1 MGAFYKKELRAY
13 FSNMT
18 GYIVIAFMLA
28 VIGIFSISVNFTGRY
43 PNFEYTLD
51 SISFVLLFVI
61 PILTMRSISE
71 ERQQKTDTLLYS
83 LPVSMSKIVLGK
95 YFAMMTVMAI
105 PVAFMCV
112 YPLILSLYGAVSFL
126 TAYSSIVAFYLLAGA
141 LTAIGL
147 FMSSLTEN
155 PIISAVLG
163 FGALLF
169 VNLMT
174 GLAEMVPATPIA
186 SFIAFAAVFA
196 IIGFLIYNMTK
207 NYWLSLAV
215 AFVAIFVTLIF
226 YIRDN
231 SAFYGLFTNVVKSLS
246 IFDKL
251 NIFLFSGMFDL
262 TAVAYFITVA
272 ALFVY
277 FTVLSMDKRRWN

>member
-13 FSNMT
+13 FSNFT
-18 GYIVIAFMLA
+18 GYLVIAFMLA
-28 VIGIFSISVNFTGRY
+28 VIGIFSVSVNFTGRY
-43 PNFEYTLD
+43 PNFEYSLD

-71 ERQQKTDTLLYS
+71 ERNQKTDTLLYS
-83 LPVSMSKIVLGK
+83 LPVSMTKIVLGK
-95 YFAMMTVMAI
+95 YFAMMTVMALPI
-105 PVAFMCV
+105 AFMCV
-112 YPLILSLYGAVSFL
+112 YPLILSLYGTVSL
-126 TAYSSIVAFYLLAGA
+126 STAYSSILAFYLLTAA
-141 LTAIGL
+141 LVAIGL

-169 VNLMT
+169 INLMT

-186 SFIAFAAVFA
+186 SFIAIAALLA
-196 IIGFLIYNMTK
+196 AIGFLIYSMTK
-207 NYWLSLAV
+207 NYWLSLIS
-215 AFVAIFVTLIF
+215 AFAAIFAVLIF
-226 YIRDN
+226 YLNDN
-231 SAFYGLFTNVVKSLS
+231 SAFYGLFAKIINSLS

-251 NIFLFSGMFDL
+251 NIFIFSGIFDL
-262 TAVAYFITVA
+262 TAAVYFITVA
-272 ALFVY
+272 ALFVF